1 MQRAVRAIQPWL
13 VATALVELSGCG
25 MGGSATP
32 ADPNQAKNALSAA
45 LDAWKNGGKPAD
57 LEKHSPPI
65 HVRDVDWIGGFSLVS
80 YKADKA
86 GKLSGYDM
94 NYPVDLELKTPK
106 GETVKKSAVY
116 TVTTGAELLISRQ
129 EG

>member
-1 MQRAVRAIQPWL
+1 MKRAVRAIQPWL
-13 VATALVELSGCG
+13 VAAALVAMSGCG

-45 LDAWKNGGKPAD
+45 LDAWKNGGKPSD
-57 LEKHSPPI
+57 LEKLSPPI
-65 HVRDVDWIGGFSLVS
+65 HVRDVDWTGGSSLVS
-80 YKADKA
+80 YKADKD

-94 NYPVDLELKTPK
+94 NYPVDLEMKTPK